1 MSFEQKLEKYA
12 EVLVKVG
19 VNLQPGQRLVVPAPL
34 EGRDL
39 VHAVTRQAY
48 RAGAAVVEVIWTDPI
63 VNKIR
68 LQEAAQDTLDI
79 APDWVFRH
87 WVDMADAGEA
97 TLSINGGDPDL
108 MAGIDSKRLNIH
120 SKAERQAR
128 RALGER
134 ISAMKMNW
142 SIGMTPHPALAA
154 KIFPDLS
161 TDAAVARLWDVIFE
175 MCRITANGA
184 ASADPVGLW
193 QAHVE
198 SLKARTRYLNDKRYS
213 ALHYTAPGTNLR
225 IGLPN
230 NHIWEG
236 AGSEAQNG
244 IFCVPNIP
252 TEEIFTMPHKDQI
265 DGVVSSTKPLVLN
278 GTLIDQFTLQFSEG
292 RVVSVKAETG
302 QEVLEDQIN
311 IDEDARSLGEVALVP
326 HSSPISQSGLTFF
339 NTLYDENASS
349 HLALGRAYRF
359 SMAGGVQMTE
369 AEFSAAGG
377 NISLIHVDFMMGSD
391 QMNIDGITA
400 DGTTE
405 AVMRAGEWAFEV

>member
-1 MSFEQKLEKYA
+1 MSFEQNLEKYA

-19 VNLQPGQRLVVPAPL
+19 VNLQPGQRLVLPAPV
-34 EGRDL
+34 EGREL

-48 RAGAAVVEVIWTDPI
+48 RVGAALVDVVWTDSI

-79 APDWVFRH
+79 APDWIFQH

-97 TLSINGGDPDL
+97 VLSINGGDPDL
-108 MAGIDSKRLNIH
+108 MAGIDSNRLKIYT
-120 SKAERQAR
+120 KAERQAR
-128 RALGER
+128 RTLGER

-161 TDAAVARLWDVIFE
+161 TDEAVARLWDVIFE
-175 MCRITANGA
+175 MCRITVNGVT
-184 ASADPVGLW
+184 SADPVDLW
-193 QAHVE
+193 QAHVK
-198 SLKARTRYLNDKRYS
+198 SLTARSQYLTDKAFT
-213 ALHYTAPGTNLR
+213 ALQYTAPGTNLR

-230 NHIWEG
+230 HHIWQG
-236 AGSEAQNG
+236 AGAEAQNG

-278 GTLIDQFTLQFSEG
+278 GTLIDKFTLQFSEG
-292 RVVSVKAETG
+292 QVVSVKAETG
-302 QEVLEDQIN
+302 QKVLEDQIN
-311 IDEDARSLGEVALVP
+311 MDEDARSLGEIALVP
-326 HSSPISQSGLTFF
+326 HSSPISQSGLIFF

-377 NISLIHVDFMMGSD
+377 NTSLIHVDFMMGSD

-400 DGTTE
+400 NGTSE
-405 AVMRAGEWAFEV
+405 AIMRDGEWAFEA